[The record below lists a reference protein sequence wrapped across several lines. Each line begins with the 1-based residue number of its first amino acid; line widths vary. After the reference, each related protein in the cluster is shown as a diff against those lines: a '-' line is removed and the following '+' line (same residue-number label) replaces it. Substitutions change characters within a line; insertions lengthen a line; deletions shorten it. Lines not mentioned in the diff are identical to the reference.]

1 MWVRGKYG
9 KIEESKIV
17 SESVLTNVGD
27 GKFETELV
35 VKFTYTMSDLQEE
48 KDRIKSERDA
58 ELEKT
63 PSSELIQKYEDAV
76 NDIDSAINN

>member
-1 MWVRGKYG
+1 MWVKGKYG

-17 SESVLTNVGD
+17 SESALTNLGE

-48 KDRIKSERDA
+48 KDRIKSCR
-58 ELEKT
+58 ELKVENLKY
-63 PSSELIQKYEDAV
+63 SSVLQ
-76 NDIDSAINN
+76 N